1 MKMPQYV
8 SVTEVTDTVDFANL
22 LTFKDKLILQTKIE
36 DMGQAPHQ
44 PTAQP
49 LHYMQIAMSLALIL
63 TFLRPKSQ
71 KFNFERPNG
80 LKNGTAKQINA
91 FLPKI

>member
-36 DMGQAPHQ
+36 DMEQ
-44 PTAQP
+44 PQLYAFIQHANTHEYASYKI
-49 LHYMQIAMSLALIL
+49 LLAELVWL
-63 TFLRPKSQ
+63 
-71 KFNFERPNG
+71 
-80 LKNGTAKQINA
+80 
-91 FLPKI
+91 

>member
-22 LTFKDKLILQTKIE
+22 LTFKDKSILQTKIE

-49 LHYMQIAMSLALIL
+49 LHYMQIAMNMLAELVWL
-63 TFLRPKSQ
+63 
-71 KFNFERPNG
+71 
-80 LKNGTAKQINA
+80 
-91 FLPKI
+91 